1 MKVQMLCPKQKRWT
15 NFYDMFPAKNLKR
28 QTRGGHKICNYCS
41 PTVQVA
47 GNGTFPTVV
56 EQQLAMHG
64 APYLQLKATQE
75 YLPSF
80 LVLFQGRVVSCH
92 LQVLVQV
99 LVLVLLASP

>member
-1 MKVQMLCPKQKRWT
+1 MKVQMLCPEKKRWK
-15 NFYDMFPAKNLKR
+15 NFYDTFPAKNLKR
-28 QTRGGHKICNYCS
+28 QTWGGHKICNYCS